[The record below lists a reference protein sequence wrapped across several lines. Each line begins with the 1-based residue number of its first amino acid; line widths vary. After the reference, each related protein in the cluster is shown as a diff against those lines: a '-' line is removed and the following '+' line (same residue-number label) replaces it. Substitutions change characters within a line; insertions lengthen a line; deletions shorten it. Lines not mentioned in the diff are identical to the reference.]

1 VPDDPYPT
9 SQYVLW
15 AYRLLLGR
23 EPEDPGAV
31 EAYPET
37 SRLEL
42 INRFISSPEFRAS
55 GLEDVR
61 PPHRRYMVELD
72 NGLRF
77 WLLSGDQYVSPAI
90 ATGDYESLE
99 TAFVRRY
106 VNRGMAAVDV
116 GANLGWFAIHLAL
129 VVGAEGRVDAFEP
142 RSDLM
147 DLLTKTIGE
156 NGLTNVTTHNF
167 ALGSQNSRGQM
178 IWSVHDVNP
187 GGTNLVSSE
196 FVASD
201 ITAQPVAVRTLDACI
216 SHRVDFIKLDVE
228 GSELL
233 VFKGAERILA
243 KDRPLILVE
252 INPSNLMRTSG
263 VSAIEFGQFVEKS
276 GYWLY
281 EITADGSC
289 GPQIPSCELSTI
301 ETLVNVAMLPKER
314 AESTAAI
321 GAGRMTLRIR

>member
-23 EPEDPGAV
+23 EPEDPVAV

-37 SRLEL
+37 SRLAVV
-42 INRFISSPEFRAS
+42 NRFITSPEFRAN

-77 WLLSGDQYVSPAI
+77 WLLSGDQYVSRAI
-90 ATGDYESLE
+90 ATGDYESIE

-106 VNRGMAAVDV
+106 VRPGMAVVDA
-116 GANLGWFAIHLAL
+116 GANLGWFTTHLAL
-129 VVGAEGRVDAFEP
+129 LVGDEGRVDAFEP

-147 DLLTKTIGE
+147 DLLTRTIGE

-167 ALGSQNSRGQM
+167 ALGSQNSYGQM
-178 IWSVHDVNP
+178 IWSVHDANP
-187 GGTNLVSSE
+187 GGTNLVSSD
-196 FVASD
+196 FVAPD
-201 ITAQPVAVRTLDACI
+201 ITAQPVAVKTLDTCI
-216 SHRVDFIKLDVE
+216 SHRVDFVKIDVE

-233 VFKGAERILA
+233 VFRGAERILTE
-243 KDRPLILVE
+243 DRPLILVE
-252 INPSNLMRTSG
+252 INPSNLMRTSEI
-263 VSAIEFGQFVEKS
+263 SATEFGQFVERLEY
-276 GYWLY
+276 GLY
-281 EITADGSC
+281 EIAANGSC
-289 GPQIPSCELSTI
+289 GRQIPASELAAI
-301 ETLVNVAMLPKER
+301 QTLVNVAMLPKER
-314 AESTAAI
+314 AEFTTA
-321 GAGRMTLRIR
+321 R

>member
-1 VPDDPYPT
+1 MPDDPYPT

-23 EPEDPGAV
+23 EPEDPTAV

-37 SRLEL
+37 SRLA
-42 INRFISSPEFRAS
+42 IVDRFISSPEFRANAL
-55 GLEDVR
+55 GDVR
-61 PPHRRYMVELD
+61 PPDRRYMVELD

-90 ATGDYESLE
+90 ATGDYESVE

-116 GANLGWFAIHLAL
+116 GANLGWFVVHLAL
-129 VVGAEGRVDAFEP
+129 LVGTEGRVDAFEP
-142 RSDLM
+142 RADLM

-167 ALGSQNSRGQM
+167 ALGSQNYYGQM
-178 IWSVHDVNP
+178 VWSVHDVNP
-187 GGTNLVSSE
+187 GGTNLVSSD
-196 FVASD
+196 FVAPD
-201 ITAQPVAVRTLDACI
+201 TTAQPVAVRTLDACI

-233 VFKGAERILA
+233 VLKGAERILA

-252 INPSNLMRTSG
+252 INPSNLTRTSG
-263 VSAIEFGQFVEKS
+263 VSATGFGKFVQS
-276 GYWLY
+276 LDYCLY
-281 EITADGSC
+281 DIAGDGSC
-289 GPQIPSCELSTI
+289 GRQILSSELAAI
-301 ETLVNVAMLPKER
+301 QTLVNVAMLPKER
-314 AESTAAI
+314 AEAA
-321 GAGRMTLRIR
+321 GTNL

>member
-23 EPEDPGAV
+23 EPEDPAAV

-37 SRLEL
+37 SRLAVVD
-42 INRFISSPEFRAS
+42 RFITSPEFQAS

-77 WLLSGDQYVSPAI
+77 WLLSGDQYISPAI
-90 ATGDYESLE
+90 ATGDYESVE
-99 TAFVRRY
+99 TAFVRRH
-106 VNRGMAAVDV
+106 VTSGMAVVDI
-116 GANLGWFAIHLAL
+116 GANLGWFTAHLAL
-129 VVGAEGRVDAFEP
+129 LVGGGGRVDAFEP

-147 DLLTKTIGE
+147 DLLTKTIAE
-156 NGLTNVTTHNF
+156 NRLTNVTTHNL
-167 ALGSQNSRGQM
+167 ALADQNSYGQV

-187 GGTNLVSSE
+187 GGTNLV
-196 FVASD
+196 FSD
-201 ITAQPVAVRTLDACI
+201 FAMPGIITQPIIVKTLDTWI
-216 SHRVDFIKLDVE
+216 PHRVDFIKIDVE

-243 KDRPLILVE
+243 NDRPLILVE

-263 VSAIEFGQFVEKS
+263 VSATEFGRFVERLK
-276 GYWLY
+276 YYLC
-281 EITADGSC
+281 EIAADGRC
-289 GPQIPSCELSTI
+289 GRLIRASELSAI
-301 ETLVNVAMLPKER
+301 ETLVNVAMIPIER

-321 GAGRMTLRIR
+321 GPD